1 MAPVQ
6 PRGIVTAGFN
16 LALALGQLIS
26 YSVVVCFGDRDDRKI
41 YRAPF
46 ALRLEFAV
54 FIPLESLPSAIHIIC
69 VFPDM
74 QECLEEPAVWT

>member
-1 MAPVQ
+1 
-6 PRGIVTAGFN
+6 
-16 LALALGQLIS
+16 
-26 YSVVVCFGDRDDRKI
+26 
-41 YRAPF
+41 
-46 ALRLEFAV
+46 LEFAV